1 MIKARVIEQLQLTV
15 VTNSIT
21 GEVVMCVARR
31 GARAASSVFY
41 CPPHALPPLL
51 PNPRRSGSFQLS
63 VDYFKTG
70 AVHENWFRL
79 HGAGGEDCGEIHL
92 RGQLM
97 HGGER
102 PLGPEDFDAPPPHMQ
117 QQMQQPQ
124 MQQPQM
130 QQPAPMQVPASAP
143 AQPTIVNK

>member
-1 MIKARVIEQLQLTV
+1 MRGPPRRARSLSIPAAPLTRSPSSP
-15 VTNSIT
+15 NS
-21 GEVVMCVARR
+21 
-31 GARAASSVFY
+31 
-41 CPPHALPPLL
+41 
-51 PNPRRSGSFQLS
+51 RRSGSFQLS

-117 QQMQQPQ
+117 QQMQQ

>member
-1 MIKARVIEQLQLTV
+1 MRGPPRCVRSLSIPAAPLTR
-15 VTNSIT
+15 SP
-21 GEVVMCVARR
+21 
-31 GARAASSVFY
+31 SS
-41 CPPHALPPLL
+41 
-51 PNPRRSGSFQLS
+51 PNPRSGSFQLS

>member
-21 GEVVMCVARR
+21 GEVVMCVAAA
-31 GARAASSVFY
+31 ARAQPFRHPDGPLTCS
-41 CPPHALPPLL
+41 PPPFTFPC
-51 PNPRRSGSFQLS
+51 SGSFQLS

-117 QQMQQPQ
+117 QQMQQ
-124 MQQPQM
+124 M
-130 QQPAPMQVPASAP
+130 QQPAPMPVPASAP